1 MNFKV
6 WLRHVFL
13 KESVKET
20 ELNRILDKISDGK
33 NLDDR
38 EQKFLDLYNTL
49 KDRDIQDYVLL
60 TKQTVSE
67 RLQELIDLGAVII
80 CNLVDRNGPIGLK
93 ILDQKSDWN
102 TEKVVLTLDKG
113 EQVSLEDKFLYN
125 IVNKGGNKWSLET
138 HSEYFEKIPVKGE

>member
-1 MNFKV
+1 MNFKG

-13 KESVKET
+13 KESVKEA

-38 EQKFLDLYNTL
+38 EQSFLNLYNTI

-60 TKQTVSE
+60 TKQSVSE
-67 RLQELIDLGAVII
+67 RLQELIDSGATIV

-102 TEKVVLTLDKG
+102 ADKVMLHLDKG
-113 EQVSLEDKFLYN
+113 EQFSLDDKFLYN
-125 IVNKGGNKWSLET
+125 IINKGGNKWSLEA